1 MTVPEGTTGQAGTVT
16 LQDVAREAG
25 VSLATASRAI
35 NGSTRTV
42 RKGLRDQVQAAATR
56 LNYTPNAQAQAVA
69 RGRTNVVGLVVH
81 DIADPYFS
89 SIAAGV
95 MQAAEEHQLL
105 VNIGSTVRRPER
117 ELDYLAALR
126 GQRGR
131 AAILAGSRVDD
142 ARLQEALHNEL
153 RLFRESGGHVV
164 AIGQQRLPVDT
175 VVIENRSGA
184 RALAGQLA
192 ELGYRR
198 FGVLA
203 GPRNLLTARDRLE
216 GFKSG
221 LLKAGVPAP
230 ARVVRGDFTRDGGYA
245 AMLELLA
252 SETELDCVF
261 AVNDVM
267 AVGAMAACRDRG
279 LTLPRDL
286 ALAGFDDIV
295 TLRDAY
301 PALTTVRLPLEE
313 VGRAAL
319 ELVLTAEEG
328 AAQESATPRKR
339 RISGEVVLRASTPD
353 LRR

>member
-1 MTVPEGTTGQAGTVT
+1 MDMPDGATATGHPGNVT

-42 RKGLRDQVQAAATR
+42 RKGLRDQVEAAAAR
-56 LNYTPNAQAQAVA
+56 LHYTANAQAQAVA
-69 RGRTNVVGLVVH
+69 RGHTNVVGLVVH

-95 MQAAEEHQLL
+95 MRAAEERSLL

-142 ARLQEALHNEL
+142 PRLQEALQHEL
-153 RLFRESGGHVV
+153 RMFREGGGHVV
-164 AIGQQRLPVDT
+164 AIGQHRLPVDT
-175 VVIENRSGA
+175 VVIENRGGA
-184 RALAGQLA
+184 RALAA
-192 ELGYRR
+192 ELVNRGYRR

-216 GFKSG
+216 GFRSG
-221 LLKAGVPAP
+221 LQKAELPVPAQ
-230 ARVVRGDFTRDGGYA
+230 VVRGEFTRDGGYA
-245 AMLELLA
+245 AMRELLDTA
-252 SETELDCVF
+252 SDVECVF

-295 TLRDAY
+295 TLRDAH

-319 ELVLTAEEG
+319 DLVLTAEEG
-328 AAQESATPRKR
+328 VAPRKR
-339 RISGEVVLRASTPD
+339 RISGEVLPRASTPD